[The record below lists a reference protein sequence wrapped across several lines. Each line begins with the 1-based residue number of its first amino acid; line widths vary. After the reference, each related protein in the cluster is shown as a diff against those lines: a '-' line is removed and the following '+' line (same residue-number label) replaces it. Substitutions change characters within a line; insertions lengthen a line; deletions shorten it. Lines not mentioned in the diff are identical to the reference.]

1 MTPPGT
7 GKTADSG
14 TPQKD
19 LQKTPAGTSTTD
31 DSKAKPPVTPKVETQ
46 PQTGTQN
53 DSSSTDKTSES
64 PSTYSPRKRRSA
76 LSLNSLSQKPTE
88 DETEQTDK
96 IKKDLPREDFSQ
108 ADFFVYWK
116 KYIDIL
122 NKQKSSMLAS
132 ILNSTPPEFTD
143 ATSVKFTTQPQ
154 SDRV

>member
-1 MTPPGT
+1 MTTSGT
-7 GKTADSG
+7 GKAAESG

-19 LQKTPAGTSTTD
+19 LQKTPAETSATD

-46 PQTGTQN
+46 PHTGTQT
-53 DSSSTDKTSES
+53 DSSTTKKTSDS
-64 PSTYSPRKRRSA
+64 PSTQPLRKRRSA
-76 LSLNSLSQKPTE
+76 LSLNSLSQKPVE

-96 IKKDLPREDFSQ
+96 IKKDLPRDEFSQ

-143 ATSVKFTTQPQ
+143 ATSVKFTI
-154 SDRV
+154 